1 MSTFLKR
8 LLGDIL
14 EESEVSKLTSSFDV
28 IGSIV
33 ILKIPETLVDRRQVI
48 ANAIMDNIKSARS
61 VYMQTS
67 PVTGDHRTRKLELI
81 AGDDSPITFYK
92 EYGCQFKVD
101 VEQTYFSP
109 RLSTERFRIASL
121 TSEDEVVTNMFAGV
135 GTFSIIICKYRN
147 VKKVFNVDINRTAHE
162 LSIYNSRL
170 NKMEEKIESF
180 CGDAKEVVKTH
191 IIGKSNRVLMPLPE
205 KAKYFVS
212 DAVACLKEEQG
223 MIHYFQH
230 VRADSKK
237 LAVESGRSET
247 EDAFREYS
255 HDIQFLH
262 VVREVG
268 PRFYQLVSD
277 VLIKKGTR

>member
-81 AGDDSPITFYK
+81 AGYDSPITFYK
-92 EYGCQFKVD
+92 EYGCRFKVD

-147 VKKVFNVDINRTAHE
+147 VKKVYNVDVNRTAHE
-162 LSIYNSRL
+162 LSIYNSKL

-180 CGDAKEVVKTH
+180 CGDAKEVVKSH

-230 VRADSKK
+230 IRADSKK

-255 HDIQFLH
+255 HDIQFLR

>member
-81 AGDDSPITFYK
+81 AGDDSPITFYT
-92 EYGCQFKVD
+92 EYGCRFKVD

-180 CGDAKEVVKTH
+180 CGDAKEVVKSH

-277 VLIKKGTR
+277 VLIKKGN

>member
-1 MSTFLKR
+1 
-8 LLGDIL
+8 
-14 EESEVSKLTSSFDV
+14 
-28 IGSIV
+28 
-33 ILKIPETLVDRRQVI
+33 LKIPETLVDRRQVI

-81 AGDDSPITFYK
+81 AGDDSPITFYT
-92 EYGCQFKVD
+92 EYGCRFKVD

-180 CGDAKEVVKTH
+180 CGDAKEVVKSH

>member
-92 EYGCQFKVD
+92 EYGCRFKVD

-180 CGDAKEVVKTH
+180 CGDAKEVVKSH

-212 DAVACLKEEQG
+212 DAVACLKEEHG

-247 EDAFREYS
+247 DDAFREYS

-277 VLIKKGTR
+277 VLVKKGTR

>member
-8 LLGDIL
+8 LLGNIL

-33 ILKIPETLVDRRQVI
+33 ILKIPETLVDRRQLI
-48 ANAIMDNIKSARS
+48 ANAILDNIKLARS
-61 VYMQTS
+61 VYLQTS
-67 PVTGDHRTRKLELI
+67 PVIGDHRTRRLELI
-81 AGDDSPITFYK
+81 AGDDCPITFYK
-92 EYGCQFKVD
+92 EYGCRFKVD

-121 TSEDEVVTNMFAGV
+121 TFEDEVVTNMFAGV

-147 VKKVFNVDINRTAHE
+147 VKKVYNVDINRAAHE

-180 CGDAKEVVKTH
+180 CGDAKEVIRSH
-191 IIGKSNRVLMPLPE
+191 INGKSNRVLMPLPE
-205 KAKYFVS
+205 KARNFVS

-237 LAVESGRSET
+237 SAVENGWSET
-247 EDAFREYS
+247 EDAFREYP

>member
-81 AGDDSPITFYK
+81 AGDDNPITIYK
-92 EYGCQFKVD
+92 EYGCRFKVD

-135 GTFSIIICKYRN
+135 GTFSIIICKYQN
-147 VKKVFNVDINRTAHE
+147 VKKVYNVDINRTAHE

-180 CGDAKEVVKTH
+180 CGDAKEVVKSH
-191 IIGKSNRVLMPLPE
+191 IIGMSNRVLMPLPE

-277 VLIKKGTR
+277 VLIKKGN

>member
-109 RLSTERFRIASL
+109 RLSTERFRIAGL

-180 CGDAKEVVKTH
+180 CGDAKEVVKSH

-262 VVREVG
+262 AVREVG

>member
-1 MSTFLKR
+1 
-8 LLGDIL
+8 
-14 EESEVSKLTSSFDV
+14 
-28 IGSIV
+28 
-33 ILKIPETLVDRRQVI
+33 LKIPETLVDRRQVI

-67 PVTGDHRTRKLELI
+67 PVAGDHRTRKLELI
-81 AGDDSPITFYK
+81 AGDDNPITIYK
-92 EYGCQFKVD
+92 EYGCRFKVD

-109 RLSTERFRIASL
+109 RLSTERFRISSL

-147 VKKVFNVDINRTAHE
+147 VKKIYNVDINQTAHE
-162 LSIYNSRL
+162 LAIYNSRL

-180 CGDAKEVVKTH
+180 CGDAKEVVKSH

-255 HDIQFLH
+255 HDIPFLH

>member
-81 AGDDSPITFYK
+81 AGDDSPITFYT
-92 EYGCQFKVD
+92 EYGCRFKVD

-180 CGDAKEVVKTH
+180 CGDAKEVVKSH

-255 HDIQFLH
+255 HDIPFLH

>member
-81 AGDDSPITFYK
+81 AGDDSPITFYT
-92 EYGCQFKVD
+92 EYGCRFKVD

-147 VKKVFNVDINRTAHE
+147 VKKIYNVDINQTAHE

-180 CGDAKEVVKTH
+180 CGDAKEVVKSH

>member
-67 PVTGDHRTRKLELI
+67 PVAGDHRTRKLELI
-81 AGDDSPITFYK
+81 AGDDNPITIYK
-92 EYGCQFKVD
+92 EYGCRFKVD

-147 VKKVFNVDINRTAHE
+147 VKKIYNVDINQTAYE

-180 CGDAKEVVKTH
+180 CGDAKEVVKSH

>member
-81 AGDDSPITFYK
+81 AGDDSPITFYT
-92 EYGCQFKVD
+92 EYGCRFKVD

-180 CGDAKEVVKTH
+180 CGDAKEVVKSH

-247 EDAFREYS
+247 DDAFREYS

>member
-81 AGDDSPITFYK
+81 AGDDSPITLYK
-92 EYGCQFKVD
+92 EYGCRFKVD

-121 TSEDEVVTNMFAGV
+121 TSEGEVVTNMFAGV

-147 VKKVFNVDINRTAHE
+147 VKKVYNVDINRTAYG

-180 CGDAKEVVKTH
+180 CGDAKEVVKSH

-212 DAVACLKEEQG
+212 DAVACLKEGQG

-277 VLIKKGTR
+277 VLIKKRTR

>member
-1 MSTFLKR
+1 MSTLLKR

-81 AGDDSPITFYK
+81 AGDDSPITLYK
-92 EYGCQFKVD
+92 EYGCRFKVD

-147 VKKVFNVDINRTAHE
+147 VKKVYNVDINRTAHE

-180 CGDAKEVVKTH
+180 CGDAKEVVKSH

-255 HDIQFLH
+255 HDIPFLH

>member
-33 ILKIPETLVDRRQVI
+33 ILKIPETLVDSRQVI

-121 TSEDEVVTNMFAGV
+121 TSEGEVVTNMFAGV

-147 VKKVFNVDINRTAHE
+147 VKKVYNVDINRTAHG

-180 CGDAKEVVKTH
+180 CGDAKEVVKSH

>member
-48 ANAIMDNIKSARS
+48 ANAIMDNVKSARS

-92 EYGCQFKVD
+92 EYGCRFKVD

-121 TSEDEVVTNMFAGV
+121 TSEGEVVTNLFAGV

-147 VKKVFNVDINRTAHE
+147 VKKVYNVDINRTAHG

-180 CGDAKEVVKTH
+180 CGDAKEVVKSH